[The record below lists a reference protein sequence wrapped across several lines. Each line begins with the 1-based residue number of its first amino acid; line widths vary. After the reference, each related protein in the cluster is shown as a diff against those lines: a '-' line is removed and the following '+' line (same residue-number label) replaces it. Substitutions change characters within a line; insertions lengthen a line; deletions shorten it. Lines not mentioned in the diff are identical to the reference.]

1 MPQDVPRKALSPVL
15 STVVVLLAC
24 AVVIYLA
31 CEWFTNAVE
40 WLGVRLA
47 VGSAVVATVL
57 AAAGTALP
65 ESVVTLVAVLFGSE
79 ESGAD
84 VGVGSAL
91 GGPLVVGS
99 IAYAVA
105 GAVLLVSARSRRA
118 RAGAERTRVAA
129 SRSGTT
135 PPGSSAAAP
144 GPDPLAGTDTR
155 ALARDQAWFLG
166 AFALATGLGLVA
178 FAVKPQLGWVLFGVY
193 ALYCWRQ
200 VRTGGPAHA
209 PEDLEPL
216 RLQRR
221 RERPATWAV
230 VAQVVLSL
238 AVVFAASQVFVGQLE
253 ALAPQLGLPASL
265 VALLLAPVATELPE
279 VLNAVIWARRGKGDL
294 ALGNLSGSMVIQ
306 ATVPT
311 GLGVLFTGWHLQ
323 GPLLL
328 AASATALCVAYLLVL
343 FATRRVTPGRL
354 AAAGGFYA
362 VFALALG
369 VTA

>member
-1 MPQDVPRKALSPVL
+1 ML

-105 GAVLLVSARSRRA
+105 GAVLLLTARSRRA
-118 RAGAERTRVAA
+118 RTAAAERARVAA
-129 SRSGTT
+129 GSTGATAPAAGT
-135 PPGSSAAAP
+135 SAAA
-144 GPDPLAGTDTR
+144 GDPLAGVDTR

-166 AFALATGLGLVA
+166 AFVLATGLGLVA
-178 FAVKPQLGWVLFGVY
+178 FAVKPQLGWLLFGVY

-209 PEDLEPL
+209 SEDLEPL
-216 RLQRR
+216 KLQRR

-238 AVVFAASQVFVGQLE
+238 AVVFAASQVFVGRLE
-253 ALAPQLGLPASL
+253 ALAPQVGLSASL

-279 VLNAVIWARRGKGDL
+279 VLNAVIWARKGKIGL

-311 GLGVLFTGWHLQ
+311 GLGVLFTTWHLQ

-328 AASATALCVAYLLVL
+328 AAGATALCVAYLLVL

-362 VFALALG
+362 AFALVLG

>member
-1 MPQDVPRKALSPVL
+1 MLL
-15 STVVVLLAC
+15 TVVVLLAC

-31 CEWFTNAVE
+31 CEWFVNAVE

-65 ESVVTLVAVLFGSE
+65 ESVVTLVAVLFGSQ

-105 GAVLLVSARSRRA
+105 GAVLLLAARSRRSAA
-118 RAGAERTRVAA
+118 RTSAARSRVVAGAPTGGA
-129 SRSGTT
+129 T
-135 PPGSSAAAP
+135 PA
-144 GPDPLAGTDTR
+144 GPADGHDPFAGLDTR

-166 AFALATGLGLVA
+166 AFVLATGLGLVA
-178 FAVKPQLGWVLFGVY
+178 FAVKPWLGWVLFGVY
-193 ALYCWRQ
+193 AVYCWRQ
-200 VRTGGPAHA
+200 VRSGGPAHA
-209 PEDLEPL
+209 SEDLDPL
-216 RLQRR
+216 KLQPR

-230 VAQVVLSL
+230 AVQVVVSL
-238 AVVFAASQVFVGQLE
+238 GVVFAASQVFVGQIE

-279 VLNAVIWARRGKGDL
+279 VLNAIIWVRKGKTAL

-311 GLGVLFTGWHLQ
+311 GLGIIFTSWHLQ

-328 AASATALCVAYLLVL
+328 AAAATALCVTYLLVL
-343 FATRRVTPGRL
+343 FATRRVTPVRL

-362 VFALALG
+362 LFAVVLG
-369 VTA
+369 ATA